1 MQVKKLTCRGT
12 ARILLCSSKSSNII
26 NKQVLLL
33 RTQLMTA
40 FLIFFFFFA
49 QERLFFNICYCMK
62 TKAQSLFYNYFCS
75 IMLLKQLTLI
85 KLFYTDIVIA

>member
-1 MQVKKLTCRGT
+1 MQFKKLTCRGT
-12 ARILLCSSKSSNII
+12 VRILLYSSKSSNFI

-33 RTQLMTA
+33 RTQLMTT

-49 QERLFFNICYCMK
+49 QERPFFNICYCIK

-75 IMLLKQLTLI
+75 IILLKQLKLI
-85 KLFYTDIVIA
+85 KLFYTKIVIA